1 MSENDESPRE
11 PREGALTSGSV
22 VRLKSGGPAMTVQW
36 HDAENDSVVCT
47 WQFRGRAAQERYNAQ
62 MLERCDPEPHNPV
75 FAQKRGP
82 KRTRRAKA

>member
-11 PREGALTSGSV
+11 PREGALRTGSV

-47 WQFRGRAAQERYNAQ
+47 WQFRGRASRERYFAT
-62 MLERCDPEPHNPV
+62 MLERCEPDAQAPGFV
-75 FAQKRGP
+75 QKRGA
-82 KRTRRAKA
+82 KRARRAKG